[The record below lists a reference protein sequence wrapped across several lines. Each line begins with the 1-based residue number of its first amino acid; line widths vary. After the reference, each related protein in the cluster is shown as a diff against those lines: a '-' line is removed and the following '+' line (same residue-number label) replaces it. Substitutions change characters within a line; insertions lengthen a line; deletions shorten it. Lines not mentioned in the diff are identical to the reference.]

1 MAHTTYTGLV
11 LDGSGRGCEPL
22 RGGRE
27 YVTRAAVRRA
37 AQRAGRVL
45 VETRTSGE
53 RLPGPND
60 ARGWDQYRLRH
71 GIVAG

>member
-11 LDGSGRGCEPL
+11 LDGSGRG
-22 RGGRE
+22 
-27 YVTRAAVRRA
+27 A